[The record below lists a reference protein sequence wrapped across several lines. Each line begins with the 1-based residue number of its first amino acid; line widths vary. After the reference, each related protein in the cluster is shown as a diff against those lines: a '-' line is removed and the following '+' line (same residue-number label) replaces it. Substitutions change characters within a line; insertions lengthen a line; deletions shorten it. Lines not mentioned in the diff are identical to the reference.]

1 MQRARTPSPHREQNG
16 QDDIGLDD
24 RSVAMHMALEGIGDD
39 SRRRT
44 PLKHEDDSTTNSN
57 SPPSQIVITVEM
69 WRNVAYVVFVL
80 IFVSSILIDKI
91 HHTSEGHHLVPQ
103 GEDNPLHAAYG
114 CANALKNRPRTN
126 VGLVRVLRDAG
137 GHAANDYAA
146 AVCVHCVWP
155 AGRSTCVL
163 TST

>member
-39 SRRRT
+39 R
-44 PLKHEDDSTTNSN
+44 TTNSN
-57 SPPSQIVITVEM
+57 SPPMRPGGPSQIVITVEM

-80 IFVSSILIDKI
+80 IFVFSFLIDKI

-126 VGLVRVLRDAG
+126 VGLVRVLRDPG